1 MRKEVKLGI
10 IACIIIAATF
20 LAVDFLKGK
29 DLFTN
34 DIKLHTSYSSV
45 EGLSVST
52 PVTIQGYKVG
62 NITEMSYDPQ
72 QRIYN
77 ISFTVLS
84 EFDIPNDSY
93 LEVYSSDILGSKA
106 LRIILGNSAE
116 YFTSGES
123 IKGEIASDLIG
134 KLTSELSST
143 KSQVDT
149 LLTNLNKTVNSVNVI
164 LNKENTENIASVMED
179 LQRTMSDIAK
189 ISATIKN
196 KTPEI
201 ESLISNFESVS
212 NTIAA
217 SSESI
222 SKTLENAE
230 QITSAITEAQISESI
245 NSLKNLLDGLQNE
258 SGTIGKLLTSD
269 SLYNSITSLSSHL
282 DSLVTKIEKDPKKY
296 IKISIF

>member
-84 EFDIPNDSY
+84 
-93 LEVYSSDILGSKA
+93 
-106 LRIILGNSAE
+106 
-116 YFTSGES
+116 
-123 IKGEIASDLIG
+123 
-134 KLTSELSST
+134 
-143 KSQVDT
+143 
-149 LLTNLNKTVNSVNVI
+149 
-164 LNKENTENIASVMED
+164 
-179 LQRTMSDIAK
+179 
-189 ISATIKN
+189 
-196 KTPEI
+196 
-201 ESLISNFESVS
+201 
-212 NTIAA
+212 
-217 SSESI
+217 
-222 SKTLENAE
+222 
-230 QITSAITEAQISESI
+230 
-245 NSLKNLLDGLQNE
+245 
-258 SGTIGKLLTSD
+258 
-269 SLYNSITSLSSHL
+269 
-282 DSLVTKIEKDPKKY
+282 
-296 IKISIF
+296 

>member
-34 DIKLHTSYSSV
+34 DIKLHTSYPSV

-106 LRIILGNSAE
+106 LRIILGSSAE

-201 ESLISNFESVS
+201 ESLITNFESVS

>member
-106 LRIILGNSAE
+106 LRIILGSSAE

-189 ISATIKN
+189 ISATIEN

-201 ESLISNFESVS
+201 ESLITNFESVS

>member
-106 LRIILGNSAE
+106 LRIILGNSEE

-149 LLTNLNKTVNSVNVI
+149 LLTNLNKTINSVNVI

-201 ESLISNFESVS
+201 ESLITNFESVS

>member
-77 ISFTVLS
+77 ISFTVLC

-106 LRIILGNSAE
+106 LRIILGSSAE

-189 ISATIKN
+189 ISATIEN

-201 ESLISNFESVS
+201 ESLITNFESVS

>member
-201 ESLISNFESVS
+201 ESLITNFESVS

-296 IKISIF
+296 IKLSIF

>member
-106 LRIILGNSAE
+106 LRIILGSSAE

-201 ESLISNFESVS
+201 ESLITNFESVS

>member
-106 LRIILGNSAE
+106 LRIILGSSAE

-201 ESLISNFESVS
+201 ESLITNFESVS
-212 NTIAA
+212 NTIAS

>member
-62 NITEMSYDPQ
+62 NITEMIYDPL

-106 LRIILGNSAE
+106 LRINLGNSAE

-201 ESLISNFESVS
+201 ESLITNFESVS

>member
-149 LLTNLNKTVNSVNVI
+149 LLTNLNKTVNSVNII

-201 ESLISNFESVS
+201 ESLITNFESVS

>member
-116 YFTSGES
+116 SFTSGES
-123 IKGEIASDLIG
+123 IKGETAADLIG

-201 ESLISNFESVS
+201 ESLITNFESVS

>member
-106 LRIILGNSAE
+106 LRIILGSSAE

-201 ESLISNFESVS
+201 ESLITNFESVS

-230 QITSAITEAQISESI
+230 QITSTITEAQISESI

>member
-189 ISATIKN
+189 ISAKIKN

-201 ESLISNFESVS
+201 ESLITNFESVS

>member
-201 ESLISNFESVS
+201 ESLIANFESVS

>member
-106 LRIILGNSAE
+106 LRIILGNSEE

-201 ESLISNFESVS
+201 ESLITNFKSVS

>member
-106 LRIILGNSAE
+106 LRIILGNSEE

-201 ESLISNFESVS
+201 ESLIANFESVS
-212 NTIAA
+212 NTIAS

>member
-62 NITEMSYDPQ
+62 NITEMRYDPQ

-106 LRIILGNSAE
+106 LRIILGSSAE

-123 IKGEIASDLIG
+123 IKGETAADLIG

-179 LQRTMSDIAK
+179 LQKTMSDIAK

-201 ESLISNFESVS
+201 ESLITNFESVS

>member
-1 MRKEVKLGI
+1 
-10 IACIIIAATF
+10 
-20 LAVDFLKGK
+20 
-29 DLFTN
+29 
-34 DIKLHTSYSSV
+34 
-45 EGLSVST
+45 
-52 PVTIQGYKVG
+52 
-62 NITEMSYDPQ
+62 MSYDPQ

-93 LEVYSSDILGSKA
+93 LEGYSSDILGSKA

-201 ESLISNFESVS
+201 ESLITNFESVS

>member
-106 LRIILGNSAE
+106 LRIILGSSAE

-123 IKGEIASDLIG
+123 IKGETAAVFPNDINARIYLG
-134 KLTSELSST
+134 NKLCMILHRPGVQT
-143 KSQVDT
+143 KLD
-149 LLTNLNKTVNSVNVI
+149 K
-164 LNKENTENIASVMED
+164 
-179 LQRTMSDIAK
+179 
-189 ISATIKN
+189 
-196 KTPEI
+196 
-201 ESLISNFESVS
+201 
-212 NTIAA
+212 
-217 SSESI
+217 
-222 SKTLENAE
+222 
-230 QITSAITEAQISESI
+230 QIRV
-245 NSLKNLLDGLQNE
+245 LVP
-258 SGTIGKLLTSD
+258 KL
-269 SLYNSITSLSSHL
+269 
-282 DSLVTKIEKDPKKY
+282 
-296 IKISIF
+296 

>member
-106 LRIILGNSAE
+106 LRIILGNSEE

-201 ESLISNFESVS
+201 ESLITNFESVS

>member
-106 LRIILGNSAE
+106 LRIILGSSAE

-123 IKGEIASDLIG
+123 IKGETTADLIG

-201 ESLISNFESVS
+201 ESLIANFESVS
-212 NTIAA
+212 NTIAS

>member
-201 ESLISNFESVS
+201 ESLITNFESVS

>member
-201 ESLISNFESVS
+201 ESLITNFESVS

-230 QITSAITEAQISESI
+230 QISSAITEAQISESI

>member
-179 LQRTMSDIAK
+179 LKRTMSDIAK

-201 ESLISNFESVS
+201 ESLITNFESVS

>member
-179 LQRTMSDIAK
+179 LQRTMFDIAK

-201 ESLISNFESVS
+201 ESLITNFESVS

>member
-201 ESLISNFESVS
+201 ESLITNFESVS

-245 NSLKNLLDGLQNE
+245 NSLKNMLDGLQNE